1 MRIGALRSFYFKVA
15 DATKESS
22 EVIDLMDEPDAM
34 IQKVSNKPL
43 GDILPVN
50 WQNQLRTYS
59 ESLAQPVELALIL
72 FSYCISK
79 EPSLPNC
86 IVCTQL
92 CRAYLVVCTSSQRT
106 VSS

>member
-50 WQNQLRTYS
+50 WQN
-59 ESLAQPVELALIL
+59 
-72 FSYCISK
+72 
-79 EPSLPNC
+79 
-86 IVCTQL
+86 
-92 CRAYLVVCTSSQRT
+92 
-106 VSS
+106 